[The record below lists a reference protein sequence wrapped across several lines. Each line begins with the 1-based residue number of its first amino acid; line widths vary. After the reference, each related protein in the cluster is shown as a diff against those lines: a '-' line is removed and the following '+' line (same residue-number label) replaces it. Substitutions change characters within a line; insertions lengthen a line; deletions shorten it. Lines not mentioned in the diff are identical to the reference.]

1 MCFFY
6 KSPLKSLIFEKKSP
20 KKGSLRK
27 IGVFLRV
34 PFFHF
39 SAFFSAKFN
48 TFLTLFPH
56 FSTLANFWPKNRFFY
71 EKNRS
76 NGAFFSF

>member
-56 FSTLANFWPKNRFFY
+56 FSTLASIFFML
-71 EKNRS
+71 
-76 NGAFFSF
+76 